1 MMGSVA
7 TMTAGRAATRSGQP
21 LARFAWATL
30 AYNVAVIL
38 WGAYVRVTGSGAG
51 CGNHWPLCNGEVVPQ
66 NAQTRT
72 LIEFAH
78 RITSGLALVV
88 VFTLLIWCWRKTTK
102 GDWPRYSALAA
113 AILLLNEAL
122 LGAGLVLF
130 DYVAKNQ
137 SAGRAVFLSLH
148 FGNTLLLL
156 ASLALT
162 AQWLSRNERRLRI
175 AAKPWQM
182 TVVSAG
188 LLAVVCVGI
197 TGALAALGDTL
208 FPAVSLRSSL
218 TQDFAA
224 SSHVLLR
231 LRLLHPVAA
240 VVSALYILWIFV
252 TNPIREMRSRRK
264 LFFLLATLFTQLG
277 LGALN
282 VVLLAPPW
290 LQIVH
295 LLVAELFWIT
305 LVLISAE
312 LLLEPRETAEVQVPS
327 LLS

>member
-1 MMGSVA
+1 MASVA
-7 TMTAGRAATRSGQP
+7 TMTASGAAAGRGQA

-51 CGNHWPLCNGEVVPQ
+51 CGNHWPLCNGDVVPQ
-66 NAQTRT
+66 NAQTQT

-78 RITSGLALVV
+78 RITSGLSLIMVFALVV
-88 VFTLLIWCWRKTTK
+88 WCWRRTAK
-102 GDWPRYSALAA
+102 GDWPRYAAVAA

-130 DYVAKNQ
+130 DYVAKDQ

-162 AQWLSRNERRLRI
+162 AEWLSRGDLRLKV
-175 AAKPWQM
+175 AAKAWQIG
-182 TVVSAG
+182 VISVG

-197 TGALAALGDTL
+197 SGALTALGDTL

-218 TQDFAA
+218 AQDFAA

-231 LRLLHPVAA
+231 LRLLHPLVAVAA
-240 VVSALYILWIFV
+240 ALYILWIFV
-252 TNPIREMRSRRK
+252 TSPVGAVRSRRR
-264 LFFLLATLFTQLG
+264 LVFLLSLLFVQLG

-282 VVLLAPPW
+282 VALLAPAW

-295 LLVAELFWIT
+295 LLVAELVWVT
-305 LVLISAE
+305 LILLSAE
-312 LLLEPRETAEVQVPS
+312 LLFERGESGPTSA
-327 LLS
+327 